1 MADSSATG
9 ETPNSAT
16 GTPVAPLTGGV
27 EPLYARVGAAL
38 DRFLTEDRP
47 DPATRRAEWVAAL
60 ERPLPDEGI
69 GADATLDELLE
80 VVVPNGSRVS
90 DPGFWGW
97 IVTGPATVPAA
108 AAAAALIAAPHRY
121 SIIASNLVEDLSLRW
136 LADLCGLGPHMRGI
150 YSSGGSTANLVA
162 LGAARQWAFEQRG
175 IDVAK
180 EGVGGVRTAIYAS
193 AEVHHTIQ
201 RSAGVLGMGRS
212 QVRMVPVDHGLRM
225 RPDALAELIGR
236 DVADGVLPVAVVG
249 TAGTTN
255 TGAIDPLRAVG
266 EIAHAH
272 GAWFH
277 VDGAYGLPGSLDE
290 RVRPLYDGLELADS
304 AIVDPHKWLGV
315 PVGTGATFVRDRE
328 LLRRA
333 FTQEPADYLAPQEN
347 SGADAVTSLDSMGV
361 PYADLGVEL
370 TAPARGIPVWSVM
383 RELGREGVAARIRQ
397 DNDFARRVAD
407 EVRAHPRLELLTEP
421 TLSILCFR
429 YLPPADAGLDDA
441 AVDAI
446 NAELVHR
453 LHIATPYV
461 PSTTKVHGRLAI
473 RPCFVNSRTT
483 DSALDGFTDT
493 VVAFGESLAA
503 TSA

>member
-180 EGVGGVRTAIYAS
+180 EGVGGVRTAIY
-193 AEVHHTIQ
+193 
-201 RSAGVLGMGRS
+201 
-212 QVRMVPVDHGLRM
+212 
-225 RPDALAELIGR
+225 
-236 DVADGVLPVAVVG
+236 
-249 TAGTTN
+249 
-255 TGAIDPLRAVG
+255 
-266 EIAHAH
+266 
-272 GAWFH
+272 
-277 VDGAYGLPGSLDE
+277 
-290 RVRPLYDGLELADS
+290 
-304 AIVDPHKWLGV
+304 
-315 PVGTGATFVRDRE
+315 
-328 LLRRA
+328 
-333 FTQEPADYLAPQEN
+333 
-347 SGADAVTSLDSMGV
+347 
-361 PYADLGVEL
+361 
-370 TAPARGIPVWSVM
+370 
-383 RELGREGVAARIRQ
+383 
-397 DNDFARRVAD
+397 
-407 EVRAHPRLELLTEP
+407 
-421 TLSILCFR
+421 
-429 YLPPADAGLDDA
+429 
-441 AVDAI
+441 
-446 NAELVHR
+446 
-453 LHIATPYV
+453 
-461 PSTTKVHGRLAI
+461 
-473 RPCFVNSRTT
+473 
-483 DSALDGFTDT
+483 
-493 VVAFGESLAA
+493 
-503 TSA
+503 